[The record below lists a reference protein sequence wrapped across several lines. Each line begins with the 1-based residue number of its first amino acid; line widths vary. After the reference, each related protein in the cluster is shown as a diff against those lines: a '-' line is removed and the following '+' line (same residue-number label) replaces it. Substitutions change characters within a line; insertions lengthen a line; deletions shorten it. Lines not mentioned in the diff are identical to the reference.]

1 MSHPTLGDDPRLDLI
16 RETTDALCAAGAPFE
31 TGPAIVLGEP
41 VEVFEDRP
49 RTLREMLDTGTG
61 LGDAECYVF
70 SDGRRVTFGDLA
82 GRVASVMDL
91 MAGRH
96 GIGPGDRVAI
106 AAANCPEWIMTFWAA
121 TALGAVVVAMN
132 GWWTG
137 PEMRNALDLTT
148 PDLVLLD
155 DKRAERLGPSPF
167 RTEAVGAEWY
177 GDDPGRLLPAPA
189 DIDEDDPALLMFTS
203 GTTGRPKAAVLSH
216 RGVIGYLM
224 LQKFMAARSA
234 AMAPPAAGPSRP
246 LVRLAP
252 YPLFHVSGL
261 SMMVG
266 SVMTGSKTVW
276 PLGRFDPA
284 GAVDLTLREGVSAWG
299 GGTAHVARLLEAPN
313 LDRVPPDQLRS
324 VTVGGSA
331 TSPDIIRRV
340 EHRFPHLKGTMT
352 TGYGSTETGGLATWA
367 PYWMLAAAPD
377 CVGPSLPTVSVRIT
391 DDTGAV
397 RPDGQEGNVEIRSPY
412 TMLEYCG
419 QPEATAEAVLPGRW
433 VRSGDFGRMEE
444 GVLFIVSRRRDLII
458 RGGEN
463 VYPFEIENRICEHP
477 AVEEAAVFGVDDPT
491 FGQTVKAVVV
501 TRPEARLTADQVRAF
516 CAEAIA
522 YYKVPDRVE
531 IRSEPLPRNASGKV
545 MKHVLAGTEASGF
558 TDDES

>member
-1 MSHPTLGDDPRLDLI
+1 MSHPTFGDDPRLGALL
-16 RETTDALCAAGAPFE
+16 DATRRLCAPGAPFE
-31 TGPAIVLGEP
+31 TVEERVLGEVVP
-41 VEVFEDRP
+41 VFRDRP
-49 RTLREMLDTGTG
+49 TTLRQVLEAGTSF
-61 LGDAECYVF
+61 GDAECYVF
-70 SDGRRVTFGDLA
+70 SDGRRVTFEELA
-82 GRVASVMDL
+82 GRVASVMEL
-91 MAGRH
+91 MSSGY
-96 GIGPGDRVAI
+96 GIGPGDRVAV
-106 AAANCPEWIMTFWAA
+106 AAANCPEWIVAFWAA
-121 TALGAVVVAMN
+121 TAIGAVLVAMN

-137 PEMRNALDLTT
+137 AEMRNALELTR

-155 DKRAERLGPSPF
+155 EKRAERLGPSGW
-167 RTEAVGAEWY
+167 RAELIRQPWY
-177 GDDPGRLLPAPA
+177 GEESRRRLPDGPG
-189 DIDEDDPALLMFTS
+189 IGEDDPALLIFTS
-203 GTTGRPKAAVLSH
+203 GTTGRPKAAVMSH

-224 LQKFMAARSA
+224 LQQLMGARSA
-234 AMAPPAAGPSRP
+234 ALAPPGRGRGRP

-266 SVMTGSKTVW
+266 SVMNGAKTVW

-284 GAVDLTLREGVSAWG
+284 KAVDLTLAEGVNAWG
-299 GGTAHVARLLEAPN
+299 GGSAHVARLLDAPN
-313 LDRVPPDQLRS
+313 LDRLPPDQLQS

-340 EHRFPHLKGTMT
+340 EQRFPHLTGTMT

-367 PYWMLAAAPD
+367 PNWMLNVAPD
-377 CVGPSLPTVSVRIT
+377 CVGPPLPTVAVRIT
-391 DDTGAV
+391 DDTGEEL
-397 RPDGQEGNVEIRSPY
+397 PDGWEGNVEIRSAC

-419 QPEATAEAVLPGRW
+419 QPEATEDTVRPGRW

-463 VYPFEIENRICEHP
+463 IYPFEIEYRICEHSS
-477 AVEEAAVFGVDDPT
+477 VEEAAVFGVDDPT

-501 TRPEARLTADQVRAF
+501 TRAGAELSAEDVRSF
-516 CAEAIA
+516 CAEALA

-531 IRSEPLPRNASGKV
+531 VRTEPLPRNASGKV
-545 MKHVLAGTEASGF
+545 MKHVLAGTSTSGF
-558 TDDES
+558 AEEDG